1 MFAIG
6 WGCHILKVSP
16 LRCASMLQ
24 VLGDDPDSEIGLIFM
39 RNNKTLLVFEGSPS
53 YTTFSP

>member
-1 MFAIG
+1 
-6 WGCHILKVSP
+6 
-16 LRCASMLQ
+16 MLQ